1 MVHLRHLRVKK
12 GSSLPRSRTTS
23 APSASTV
30 DLWSTGCARAA
41 CSRAGWTRRRRQ
53 TAFARRSRTR
63 TSSATT
69 FIVSA
74 TEDPAGWQN
83 DPAILSGHVSCR
95 RMLTG
100 GHRTIG
106 ASATSMSLRVCG
118 RLCDIDRVLVTC
130 GVRKP
135 FADCA
140 VAHQLD
146 TPVGRASG
154 FKGYRPSG
162 HDGLARPCA
171 ARLKASP
178 HGQLLKA
185 GRAFDH

>member
-1 MVHLRHLRVKK
+1 MRYTRVKK

-83 DPAILSGHVSCR
+83 DPAILSGHVSYSG
-95 RMLTG
+95 MLAG
-100 GHRTIG
+100 RPHTIG
-106 ASATSMSLRVCG
+106 TSAPGMSLRVCG

-146 TPVGRASG
+146 TCRARERLQRLPAE
-154 FKGYRPSG
+154 RP
-162 HDGLARPCA
+162 
-171 ARLKASP
+171 
-178 HGQLLKA
+178 
-185 GRAFDH
+185 

>member
-1 MVHLRHLRVKK
+1 MRDTRVKRFPP
-12 GSSLPRSRTTS
+12 LLVRAPTS

-53 TAFARRSRTR
+53 TALARRAR
-63 TSSATT
+63 TSTSSSTT
-69 FIVSA
+69 FIVSV
-74 TEDPAGWQN
+74 TKDLAGWQN
-83 DPAILSGHVSCR
+83 DPAILSGHVSYR
-95 RMLTG
+95 QTRPSRTHTVRVSVTG
-100 GHRTIG
+100 TH
-106 ASATSMSLRVCG
+106 LRVCG

-146 TPVGRASG
+146 TCRARERLQRLPAE
-154 FKGYRPSG
+154 RP
-162 HDGLARPCA
+162 
-171 ARLKASP
+171 
-178 HGQLLKA
+178 
-185 GRAFDH
+185 